1 MHGPIPQNTK
11 DQTLWVA
18 IRNRTRAIAFDR
30 YSNFLNRTLGAEQS
44 RSDTYELLRLAT
56 DDFLKKESGIAPG
69 DPGIELIW
77 SYWHEEGML
86 VQTID
91 AVTRR
96 FQNIGA
102 PVGPDPLSHLDIDP
116 LRPLNN
122 LLWGFIQDEPR
133 RLTVKR
139 RAYEY
144 DHHYGLTLS
153 GKAAAHTPSA
163 DSRSQFSAAFDNLLH
178 LSATFLKDD
187 DDTTVIA
194 DGLPLLRALKDVHL
208 LLAAEG
214 THNQFGD
221 LPWTAR
227 AEMLQQQ
234 WILAKPEI
242 RDFLKSQTK
251 ISYEESW
258 MSQVDT
264 MKKLQGWSD
273 VSITHFHNLGVY
285 GEQVLLPVRYGDWT
299 MTNNEDAAKNW
310 ARYWRPEIQGYVH
323 ATRAV
328 TGVDLTA

>member
-1 MHGPIPQNTK
+1 MRRSP
-11 DQTLWVA
+11 DQPTADQLLWVA
-18 IRNRTRAIAFDR
+18 IRNRTSAIAFNR
-30 YSNFLNRTLGAEQS
+30 YSNFLNQTLGTKQTAS
-44 RSDTYELLRLAT
+44 NPYELLRSAT
-56 DDFLKKESGIAPG
+56 EDFLKKESGVASG
-69 DPGIELIW
+69 YPGIELIW

-102 PVGPDPLSHLDIDP
+102 PVDPDPLSHLDIDP

-139 RAYEY
+139 RAHEYE
-144 DHHYGLTLS
+144 HQYGLVLY
-153 GKAAAHTPSA
+153 GKAIPHTPSA
-163 DSRSQFSAAFDNLLH
+163 DSPSQFSAAFDNLLH
-178 LSATFLKDD
+178 LSTTFLKNE
-187 DDTTVIA
+187 DDTTVVA
-194 DGLPLLRALKDVHL
+194 DGFPLLKALKDVHL

-214 THNQFGD
+214 SHNQFGD
-221 LPWTAR
+221 LPTTAR

-234 WILAKPEI
+234 WILAQPEV
-242 RDFLKSQTK
+242 RDFLKGQTK

-258 MSQVDT
+258 MPQVDT
-264 MKKLQGWSD
+264 MNKLQGWSD
-273 VSITHFHNLGVY
+273 ASITHFHNLGVY
-285 GEQVLLPVRYGDWT
+285 GEQILLPVRYGDWAT
-299 MTNNEDAAKNW
+299 TNNEDAAKNW

-328 TGVDLTA
+328 TGIDLTA